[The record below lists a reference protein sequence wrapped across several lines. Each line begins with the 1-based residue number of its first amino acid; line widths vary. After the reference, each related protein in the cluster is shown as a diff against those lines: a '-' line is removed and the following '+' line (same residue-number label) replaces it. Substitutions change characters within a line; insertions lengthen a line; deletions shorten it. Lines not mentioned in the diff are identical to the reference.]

1 MRQEDD
7 HTELRKYQTYAKGRK
22 VAAELDMRELAGV
35 NERLK
40 NLLDLNSRRLQRI
53 EAQEKRAL
61 SCYRIS
67 LNQSAKKELK
77 SLPDQIFLRSN

>member
-40 NLLDLNSRRLQRI
+40 NLLDLKAAEGCN
-53 EAQEKRAL
+53 A
-61 SCYRIS
+61 
-67 LNQSAKKELK
+67 
-77 SLPDQIFLRSN
+77 